1 MGLLDSLLQE
11 KLLYSELSVMEHH
24 EEDSDSAPEDVAFTD
39 AKSDALAHLKTVS
52 EAAKQKKKLRK
63 EQIKKRQENLAE
75 QKQIKKQK
83 LEELESKKLSLDVLD
98 DLKEDVLTEATT
110 GKIVTERVSEP
121 ENTRIIFND
130 EAENEDDENDSE
142 SEDFI
147 ALKTS
152 QTDFKVVTSTD
163 LKSSSFTSKDVYSF
177 RERML
182 YGNRVKREPHTNKQR
197 QQEKLNVTGL
207 SRKLTTPSST

>member
-1 MGLLDSLLQE
+1 
-11 KLLYSELSVMEHH
+11 MEHH

-98 DLKEDVLTEATT
+98 DLKDDQTEATSTT
-110 GKIVTERVSEP
+110 GKIVTERIPEP
-121 ENTRIIFND
+121 ENTRIVFND

-163 LKSSSFTSKDVYSF
+163 LKSSSFTSKDVYSY

>member
-1 MGLLDSLLQE
+1 
-11 KLLYSELSVMEHH
+11 MEHH

-98 DLKEDVLTEATT
+98 DLKDDDHDQTEATSTT
-110 GKIVTERVSEP
+110 GKIVTERISEP
-121 ENTRIIFND
+121 ENTRIVFND

-163 LKSSSFTSKDVYSF
+163 LKSSSFTSKDVYSY

>member
-1 MGLLDSLLQE
+1 
-11 KLLYSELSVMEHH
+11 MEHH

-98 DLKEDVLTEATT
+98 DLKEVNQTEATSTT
-110 GKIVTERVSEP
+110 GKIVTERIPEP
-121 ENTRIIFND
+121 ENTRIVFND

-163 LKSSSFTSKDVYSF
+163 LKSSSFTSKDVYSY

>member
-1 MGLLDSLLQE
+1 
-11 KLLYSELSVMEHH
+11 MEHH

-98 DLKEDVLTEATT
+98 DLKEDVRTEATT

-121 ENTRIIFND
+121 ENTRIVFND

>member
-1 MGLLDSLLQE
+1 
-11 KLLYSELSVMEHH
+11 MEHY

-98 DLKEDVLTEATT
+98 DLKEDVPTEATT

-121 ENTRIIFND
+121 ENTRIVFND

>member
-1 MGLLDSLLQE
+1 
-11 KLLYSELSVMEHH
+11 MEHH

-98 DLKEDVLTEATT
+98 DLKEDDQTEATSTT
-110 GKIVTERVSEP
+110 GKIVTERIPEP
-121 ENTRIIFND
+121 ENTRIVFND
-130 EAENEDDENDSE
+130 EAEDEDDENDSE

-163 LKSSSFTSKDVYSF
+163 LKSSSFTSKDVYSY

>member
-1 MGLLDSLLQE
+1 
-11 KLLYSELSVMEHH
+11 MEHH

-98 DLKEDVLTEATT
+98 DLKDVPTEATT

-121 ENTRIIFND
+121 ENTRIVFND